1 MVTIESKQRICPAD
15 ILDAD
20 CPTRQVLD
28 LIADKWTTLL
38 VVLLSGGT
46 KRFGEIQRS
55 VGGISQKMLTQTL
68 RRMEEDGFVTRV
80 IYPEIPPRTE
90 YSLTPLGISL
100 KAPLCAL
107 SQWAIEHL
115 AEVENAREVYG
126 RKNGPKVLSA

>member
-1 MVTIESKQRICPAD
+1 MVTIESTQRICPAN

-38 VVLLSGGT
+38 VVLLSQGT
-46 KRFGEIQRS
+46 KRFGEIQRN

-90 YSLTPLGISL
+90 YSLSPLGISL
-100 KAPLCAL
+100 KAPLCGL

-115 AEVENAREVYG
+115 AEVENAREVYAQ
-126 RKNGPKVLSA
+126 KNGPKVLSA